1 MTVTSAG
8 LAVLDLDVDP
18 LLSRWVERD
27 GSLTAYDPR
36 IAAIFAPL
44 VPVGGVVV
52 DGGAFIGDHTIAYAD
67 AVGQT
72 GRVLAF
78 EPAEP
83 ARACLVRNLR
93 HHPWV
98 TIEPVA
104 LSDTDGECALAWHAS
119 NPGGNHLAYLGRSVV
134 PTRTLDSYALARL
147 DLLKLDLEGH
157 ELRALHGAE
166 ATIARCRPVILV
178 EVGPQLRRYRD
189 SVDDL
194 VTFLM
199 DAEYRLERVPAMALP
214 DGMTDDAYDL
224 IARPA
229 EVA

>member
-1 MTVTSAG
+1 MRVTAAG
-8 LAVLDLDVDP
+8 LAVLEPDLDP

-27 GSLTAYDPR
+27 GSLTAYDAR
-36 IAAIFAPL
+36 ISEIFAPL
-44 VPVGGVVV
+44 VPVGGVAV
-52 DGGAFIGDHTIAYAD
+52 DGGAFIGDHTIAYAE
-67 AVGQT
+67 AMGPT

-93 HHPWV
+93 RSPWV

-104 LSDTDGECALAWHAS
+104 LSDHDGESALAWHAH

-134 PTRTLDSYALARL
+134 ATRTLDSYALDRL

-166 ATIARCRPVILV
+166 ATIARCRPVMLV
-178 EVGPQLRRYRD
+178 EVGPQLARYRD
-189 SVDDL
+189 STEALLD
-194 VTFLM
+194 FLR
-199 DAEYRLERVPAMALP
+199 DAGYQTERVPAMALP
-214 DGMTDDAYDL
+214 DGMVDDAYDL
-224 IARPA
+224 LARPA
-229 EVA
+229 EAT